1 MIAALLLALAVQAQ
15 DTTRL
20 TLQSVVDRALDT
32 HPAVAAAE
40 AARDRSTADLADA
53 RSRLLPG
60 LSFDGAVTRFQL
72 PMIVAPLH
80 GLDLRSPPLFDR
92 TPYQAG
98 LSLNW
103 TVLDFGRRSA
113 QIRAQTALRNAA
125 GDAVTS
131 TEQQLMTATVR
142 AYLGVLDARQLLA
155 AQNRL
160 LDALTAAAAR
170 TRQLEGQGK
179 AARVDVLRLD
189 AEVQRERADRITAA
203 SQLDVAE
210 HQLAQLADVSF
221 DAVHGAA
228 LAPLALADTSALDD
242 TTAAARADVVAR
254 AVRASSDV
262 RALDQRSLA
271 ARAGVA
277 AARATWFPTVQMQGA
292 YVDRGRWAGNY
303 SAEWQVGLAMSYPV
317 YTGGSRAS
325 AVERAS
331 ADQRAA
337 QEQARAA
344 RLTVEQQVDQDLAA
358 IREAHARVGALASA
372 VAQAQEVER
381 IERLALDVGTVVQT
395 DYLDAEARLYSARAG
410 LIQARHAEIAA
421 RVDLARTVGEL
432 SRDWLARNVESLP

>member
-1 MIAALLLALAVQAQ
+1 MIAALLLTLAVQAQ

-20 TLQSVVDRALDT
+20 TLQSVVDRALGT
-32 HPAVAAAE
+32 HPAVAAAQ
-40 AARDRSTADLADA
+40 AARDRSTAELADA

-60 LSFDGAVTRFQL
+60 LNLDGAITRFQR

-80 GLDLRSPPLFDR
+80 GLDLRNPPLFDR
-92 TPYQAG
+92 SPYQAG

-113 QIRAQTALRNAA
+113 QIRAQTALRDAA
-125 GDAVTS
+125 GDALTS
-131 TEQQLMTATVR
+131 TEQQLMTATVD

-155 AQNRL
+155 AQDRL
-160 LDALTAAAAR
+160 LGALTSAEAR
-170 TRQLEGQGK
+170 TRQLEAQGK
-179 AARVDVLRLD
+179 AARVDVLRLE

-203 SQLDVAE
+203 AQLDVAE
-210 HQLAQLADVSF
+210 HQLARLADISF

-228 LAPLALADTSALDD
+228 LAPLALTETATLAD
-242 TTAAARADVVAR
+242 TAAAAQAGLVAR
-254 AVRASSDV
+254 AVQTSSDV
-262 RALDQRSLA
+262 RTLEQRSLA

-277 AARATWFPTVQMQGA
+277 AAHASWFPTVQMQGA
-292 YVDRGRWAGNY
+292 YIDRGRWAGNY
-303 SAEWQVGLAMSYPV
+303 SAEWQVGLAMSYPL
-317 YTGGSRAS
+317 YTGGGRTS
-325 AVERAS
+325 AIERAS

-337 QEQARAA
+337 QEQVRAA

-358 IREAHARVGALASA
+358 IREAHARVAALASA

-395 DYLDAEARLYSARAG
+395 DYLDAEAKLYSARAG
-410 LIQARHAEIAA
+410 LIRARHAEIAA
-421 RVDLARTVGEL
+421 RVDLARTLGEL

>member
-80 GLDLRSPPLFDR
+80 GLDLRNPPLFDR

-292 YVDRGRWAGNY
+292 YIDRGRWAGNY
-303 SAEWQVGLAMSYPV
+303 SAEWQ
-317 YTGGSRAS
+317 
-325 AVERAS
+325 
-331 ADQRAA
+331 
-337 QEQARAA
+337 
-344 RLTVEQQVDQDLAA
+344 
-358 IREAHARVGALASA
+358 
-372 VAQAQEVER
+372 
-381 IERLALDVGTVVQT
+381 
-395 DYLDAEARLYSARAG
+395 
-410 LIQARHAEIAA
+410 
-421 RVDLARTVGEL
+421 
-432 SRDWLARNVESLP
+432 